1 MHDEIDYEAMTFDEI
16 MAIVDA
22 PGFEDKPLKEKLKA
36 TETGVRKM
44 FKIMLDKN
52 LIKPIEEVY
61 DPSKYEDED
70 ED

>member
-22 PGFEDKPLKEKLKA
+22 PGFEDKPLKEKLEA
-36 TETGVRKM
+36 TRTATRKM
-44 FKIMLDKN
+44 FKALLDKG